1 MYGAAHRI
9 VTVGDGY
16 RRRLVEKGVPEDKMD
31 VVMNGL
37 DTELFAPH
45 PPNPD
50 FVRRWDLDG
59 KFICSYIGTIGLAC
73 GLDTVLKAAAM
84 LKQQGHRDVV
94 FMLVGDGATRTEL
107 EGEARRQQLDNV
119 RFTGRQ
125 DKGTIPDWLAVSGAC
140 LVHLKKTELFKTVM
154 PSKIFE
160 AAGMA
165 RPIVNGVSGFAE
177 EFVRKAG
184 AGICIEPENARQLV
198 DAVLQLKNNPGEAS
212 RIGEAGRNYVLTH
225 YNRDKLAEDYLMI
238 LERVVRAVGKPGS
251 ERGVV

>member
-1 MYGAAHRI
+1 MPGS
-9 VTVGDGY
+9 GG
-16 RRRLVEKGVPEDKMD
+16 
-31 VVMNGL
+31 
-37 DTELFAPH
+37 
-45 PPNPD
+45 
-50 FVRRWDLDG
+50 W
-59 KFICSYIGTIGLAC
+59 TI
-73 GLDTVLKAAAM
+73 T
-84 LKQQGHRDVV
+84 
-94 FMLVGDGATRTEL
+94 
-107 EGEARRQQLDNV
+107 
-119 RFTGRQ
+119 
-125 DKGTIPDWLAVSGAC
+125 DWLAVSGAC

-212 RIGEAGRNYVLTH
+212 RIGEAGRNYVLTY

-238 LERVVRAVGKPGS
+238 LERVVRAAGKPGS